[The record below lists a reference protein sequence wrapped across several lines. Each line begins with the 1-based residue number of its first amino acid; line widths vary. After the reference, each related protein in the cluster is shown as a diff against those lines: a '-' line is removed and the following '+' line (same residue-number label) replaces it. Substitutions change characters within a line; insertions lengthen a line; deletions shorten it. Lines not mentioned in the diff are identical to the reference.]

1 VDQIDKILATVDLFL
16 AASRVASWGG
26 EGGDS
31 KGKCLASQGMDKEPD
46 LGFD

>member
-16 AASRVASWGG
+16 AASIVASWGS

-31 KGKCLASQGMDKEPD
+31 NGKLLASQGMDKEPD